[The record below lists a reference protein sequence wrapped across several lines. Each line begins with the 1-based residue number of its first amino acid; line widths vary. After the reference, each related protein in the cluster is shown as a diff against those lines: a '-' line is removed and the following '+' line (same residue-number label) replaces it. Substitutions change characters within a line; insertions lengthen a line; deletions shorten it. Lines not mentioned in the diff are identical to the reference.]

1 MVKTI
6 SEVMNDLNSSLK
18 SAETYLDVELEDDDT
33 PYGGTSFMGET
44 LWDFLIEIGAPLNS
58 PMDKVNNMLKECG
71 IMPIKF

>member
-1 MVKTI
+1 MKMDTAEKYWDV
-6 SEVMNDLNSSLK
+6 LLK
-18 SAETYLDVELEDDDT
+18 DDDT

-44 LWDFLIEIGAPLNS
+44 LWDFLIQIGAPLNS